1 MATLRIHG
9 PCGVVERAAE
19 AIPDA
24 AVPRTR
30 TCTCA
35 DSVPVTE
42 IMTRRIVCAY
52 ADLGLGALLEIMVQD
67 RLGCVPVVNEAE
79 QPIGMVTKLDVVEHL
94 ADAKRKLDV
103 LVADVMMPLAITIED
118 NATVAHAAALMAG
131 EDMHHVMIVAGRRLV
146 GLVSTMDI
154 TRWLA
159 RNDRLAT

>member
-1 MATLRIHG
+1 
-9 PCGVVERAAE
+9 
-19 AIPDA
+19 
-24 AVPRTR
+24 
-30 TCTCA
+30 
-35 DSVPVTE
+35 
-42 IMTRRIVCAY
+42 MTRRIVCAY

-131 EDMHHVMIVAGRRLV
+131 EDCTT
-146 GLVSTMDI
+146 S
-154 TRWLA
+154 
-159 RNDRLAT
+159 